1 MSYKSKVM
9 KPRVFSFR
17 LHFTNVYLIE
27 QDGRL
32 LLVDT
37 GNRGQVDKA
46 LKHITT
52 SGFDLT
58 DLKYIFLTHTH
69 YDHAGSVAGI
79 QKQTGAKV
87 IVHRSEAGNLQKGF
101 TPIPLGATPV
111 FKAISFMG
119 RKLPGIEK
127 MIARYDPVEADIVFD
142 EKLDLSDLGFD
153 GYLLHTPGHTG
164 GSSSLI
170 LGEKAFVGDAMFN
183 FRGMIF
189 PGFANDEKMVGESW
203 KKLLALNVKWFYPA
217 HGKRVSRERLAEE
230 AEKRGI
236 I

>member
-1 MSYKSKVM
+1 M
-9 KPRVFSFR
+9 KTRVFSFR

-27 QDGRL
+27 QDRKL

-37 GNRGQVDKA
+37 GNRGQVGKA
-46 LKHITT
+46 LKAIRRL
-52 SGFDLT
+52 GFDLI

-79 QKQTGAKV
+79 KEQTGAKV
-87 IVHRSEAGNLQKGF
+87 IVNESEAGNLRDGF
-101 TPIPLGATPV
+101 TPIPFGVTPLFRV
-111 FKAISFMG
+111 ISYLG
-119 RKLPGIEK
+119 RKGPGIERR
-127 MIARYDPVEADIVFD
+127 IAWYEPVDPDIVFD
-142 EKLDLSDLGFD
+142 DRLDLKNMGFEATII
-153 GYLLHTPGHTG
+153 HTPGHTE

-170 LGEKAFVGDAMFN
+170 LGDKAFVGDALFN

-189 PGFANDEKMVGESW
+189 PGFANDEKQVGKSW
-203 KKLLALNVKWFYPA
+203 KKLLALDVKWFYPA
-217 HGKRVSRERLAEE
+217 HGKRVSRERLVEE

>member
-1 MSYKSKVM
+1 M

-27 QDGRL
+27 QEGRL

-37 GNRGQVDKA
+37 GNRGQVEKA
-46 LKHITT
+46 LKHIRT
-52 SGFDLT
+52 SGFDLA

-69 YDHAGSVAGI
+69 YDHAGSAAGI
-79 QKQTGAKV
+79 QKQTGAEV
-87 IVHRSEAGNLQKGF
+87 IVHRSEAASLKNGF
-101 TPIPLGATPV
+101 TPIPLGTTPV

-127 MIARYDPVEADIVFD
+127 IIARYDPVEPGIVFD
-142 EKLDLSDLGFD
+142 EKLDLSNLGFE
-153 GYLLHTPGHTG
+153 GYLLHTPGHTE

-170 LGEKAFVGDAMFN
+170 LDEKAFVGDAMFN

-189 PGFANDEKMVGESW
+189 PGFANDEKMVGNSW
-203 KKLLALNVKWFYPA
+203 KKLLDLNIKWFYPA
-217 HGKRVSRERLAEE
+217 HGKRVSRERLMQE
-230 AEKRGI
+230 AEKLQL
-236 I
+236 